1 MNVVS
6 PVLPPAQRQ
15 ADPGPSEAGAG
26 LASAIRPAVVLI
38 AVFTLLTGLALPL
51 GFVGIG
57 RAILPYQAGGSL
69 IERDGTVV
77 GSALIGQAFT
87 GDRYFR
93 PRPSAT
99 TDADPQ
105 DSSKQVPA
113 PYNAAASLASNMG
126 ATSKDLVARVK
137 EAVTTAGPAPVP
149 ADAVTTSASGLDP
162 HVTPANA
169 ARQVARVAAA
179 RGMPDDQVRA
189 LVAENTEGRLLGL
202 VGEPRVNV
210 LRLNLALDAA
220 QR

>member
-6 PVLPPAQRQ
+6 PILPSAQRQ
-15 ADPGPSEAGAG
+15 ADPGPAGAGAG
-26 LASAIRPAVVLI
+26 LASAIRPAVVLV
-38 AVFTLLTGLALPL
+38 AVFTLLTGVALPL

-57 RAILPYQAGGSL
+57 HAVLPYQAGGSL
-69 IERDGTVV
+69 IERDGKVV

-87 GDRYFR
+87 GDGYFHS
-93 PRPSAT
+93 RPSAT
-99 TDADPQ
+99 TDTDPQ
-105 DSSKQVPA
+105 DSAKQVPA

-169 ARQVARVAAA
+169 ARQMARVAAA

>member
-1 MNVVS
+1 MNNVI
-6 PVLPPAQRQ
+6 LPSARQ
-15 ADPGPSEAGAG
+15 QAGPGPAEAGVG
-26 LASAIRPAVVLI
+26 LASAIRPAFVLV

-51 GFVGIG
+51 GSVGIG
-57 RAILPYQAGGSL
+57 RAVLPYQAGGSL
-69 IERDGTVV
+69 IERDGKVV

-87 GDRYFR
+87 GDKYFH

-99 TDADPQ
+99 IDADPA
-105 DSSKQVPA
+105 DSAKQVSA

-126 ATSKDLVARVK
+126 ATSKALTERVQGDVA
-137 EAVTTAGPAPVP
+137 AAGPAPVP

-169 ARQVARVAAA
+169 LRQVARVAAA
-179 RGMPDDQVRA
+179 RGLAEDRVRA
-189 LVAENTEGRLLGL
+189 LLAEHMEGRVLGV

-220 QR
+220 AR

>member
-15 ADPGPSEAGAG
+15 AGPGPSEAGAG

-51 GFVGIG
+51 GFVGVG
-57 RAILPYQAGGSL
+57 RAVLPYQAGGSL

-87 GDRYFR
+87 GDRFFH

-99 TDADPQ
+99 TVADPG

-126 ATSKDLVARVK
+126 ATSKDLVARVT
-137 EAVTTAGPAPVP
+137 AAMTTAGPAPVP

-162 HVTPANA
+162 HITPANA
-169 ARQVARVAAA
+169 LRQVARVAAA
-179 RGMPDDQVRA
+179 RGMPDDRVRA